1 MTDYRGRFAPSPSG
15 RLHLGS
21 ALIAYG
27 SYLMA
32 KAQGG
37 TFLLRLEDLD
47 RPRCPQANTPIMLAE
62 IEQLGLQPDEPVF
75 IQSEHEA
82 DYHRAIAHIPQA
94 YRCNC
99 TRALLKQR
107 PCPCAQL
114 HLTPAEH
121 QAIRVDLTRAL
132 AAHPSFVD
140 GNFGSVKQADYQAEL
155 NPNLVLQRA
164 DGIIAYNLA
173 VVVDDHRQGITEVV
187 RGADMLSATFL
198 QLALYDLMG
207 YQAPRFCHL
216 PLVLEQASGA
226 KFSKQNHAPALLDL
240 LSPIEAL
247 ELCLHLLN
255 AIPHPQSLT
264 LIHERLQRY
273 RQNQQPLAPT
283 EHEPVPA
290 EHEPVPTEHE
300 LALAQEE
307 DERLHTL
314 LQQACTRFD
323 PRALPQQALML

>member
-1 MTDYRGRFAPSPSG
+1 MAKEKFTTLDQEYTSLQIVRLTQKLQPGQPCPVCGALDHPLVSQGQVADLAKVKQVEGDLEQAQADLTSLQSDYNQLEG
-15 RLHLGS
+15 RL
-21 ALIAYG
+21 
-27 SYLMA
+27 
-32 KAQGG
+32 KVQ
-37 TFLLRLEDLD
+37 
-47 RPRCPQANTPIMLAE
+47 
-62 IEQLGLQPDEPVF
+62 
-75 IQSEHEA
+75 
-82 DYHRAIAHIPQA
+82 
-94 YRCNC
+94 
-99 TRALLKQR
+99 KQT
-107 PCPCAQL
+107 
-114 HLTPAEH
+114 H
-121 QAIRVDLTRAL
+121 V
-132 AAHPSFVD
+132 AA
-140 GNFGSVKQADYQAEL
+140 QADYQAEL

-300 LALAQEE
+300 PALAQEE